1 MTRSSTESSA
11 YAAKLKDPR
20 WQKKRLEVLD
30 RAGWACQMCG
40 DSKSMLHV
48 HHKQYLKGREP
59 WDYDTDQ
66 LASLCATCHKD
77 GHGSPDVLLNVISR
91 LAIDGPHGRKSVAE
105 LVSGFVSQEPD
116 DEFPMFLWHI
126 GNIAN
131 KLSWLNEDAFKS
143 LEEFLQSRP
152 SKSEQDLALAIA
164 GLIAESAR
172 VREEAC
178 RDR

>member
-1 MTRSSTESSA
+1 MTISSTQAGA
-11 YAAKLKDPR
+11 YAAKLRDPR

-66 LASLCATCHKD
+66 LASLCAKCHKD

-91 LAIDGPHGRKSVAE
+91 LPIDGPLGRKSIAE
-105 LVSGFVSQEPD
+105 LVSGFVGQDAD
-116 DEFPMFLWHI
+116 DDFSMFLWHI
-126 GNIAN
+126 GNIAST
-131 KLSWLNEDAFKS
+131 LSWLNEDAFKS
-143 LEEFLQSRP
+143 LQEFLQNRP
-152 SKSEQDLALAIA
+152 GKSEQDLASAIA
-164 GLIAESAR
+164 GLIAESAM